1 MSISGAKTAIVLA
14 VSVVIG
20 IAAIS
25 LGLGMLDVSTDTGS
39 SDVLSPAESQDAE
52 QTPQPAKID
61 KSRFKMAPE
70 LVGIADYINTS
81 PEELQKAMEDKVVL
95 YDIWTYSCVNCI
107 RTLPYITAWDDRYSD
122 QGLLII
128 GIHSPEFEFE
138 KELKN
143 VERAVEKYGIVYPVV
158 LDNDME
164 TWAAFENRYWPRK
177 YIADHEGYIRYDHI
191 GEGGYEESERVIQ
204 KLLAERS
211 AALDIQVAYAD
222 DTVDIPAFEHTGR
235 TTPEIY
241 FGYKLALPSRNYLAN
256 SEGFNP
262 ENIVSYMIP
271 EKATQDKFHMVG
283 DWYNGKDGMKLVS
296 EEGGIFLPYYAR
308 EVNIVASNPANL
320 IIRLDGE
327 IIPSEH
333 AGSDVIDGIVEV
345 NDARLY
351 NIIDSPVAG
360 VHYLEIITDSPG
372 FEIFTFTF
380 G

>member
-39 SDVLSPAESQDAE
+39 SDVLSPAESQDTE
-52 QTPQPAKID
+52 TPQPAKID

-164 TWAAFENRYWPRK
+164 TWSAFENRYWPRK

-222 DTVDIPAFEHTGR
+222 DTVDI
-235 TTPEIY
+235 
-241 FGYKLALPSRNYLAN
+241 LPLSIL
-256 SEGFNP
+256 
-262 ENIVSYMIP
+262 
-271 EKATQDKFHMVG
+271 VG
-283 DWYNGKDGMKLVS
+283 PH
-296 EEGGIFLPYYAR
+296 F
-308 EVNIVASNPANL
+308 
-320 IIRLDGE
+320 
-327 IIPSEH
+327 
-333 AGSDVIDGIVEV
+333 
-345 NDARLY
+345 
-351 NIIDSPVAG
+351 
-360 VHYLEIITDSPG
+360 
-372 FEIFTFTF
+372 
-380 G
+380 